1 VCVVL
6 IYGFAYQAKSRGD
19 NGEAKGERKVCAW
32 SAHNSLTRTQGMQRL
47 LILDGYKSYRLLR
60 FNSLCKEKDIILL
73 YMLAHAS
80 HLLQPLNV
88 SCFRPLKTAYGY
100 KIKSFARNYI
110 NYITK
115 LEFLLAF
122 RAAFYKA
129 FTEKNICLSF

>member
-1 VCVVL
+1 L
-6 IYGFAYQAKSRGD
+6 YTK
-19 NGEAKGERKVCAW
+19 
-32 SAHNSLTRTQGMQRL
+32 TRTQGVRQL
-47 LILDGYKSYRLLR
+47 LILDSYESYRSLR
-60 FNSLCKEKDIILL
+60 FNNLCKEKDIILL

-88 SCFRPLKTAYGY
+88 GCFRPLKTAYGY